1 MIWPMEND
9 AFYVETLQKCTHYN
23 LLVRKVPDDVF
34 LDELAEELS
43 HITRT
48 YIVTRSSL
56 IYTLGGIVKKKET
69 KLWRRLCARLQVI
82 SLIGRLLQLE
92 WTTKPPV
99 RLLFSWHASF
109 LRFLFFGFELRFE
122 RASLEKP
129 FCAKWN
135 SNLTM
140 LDNCVI

>member
-56 IYTLGGIVKKKET
+56 IYTLGGIVKKRNKAVEEALRKIAGDKFDWKVVAAGVDYET
-69 KLWRRLCARLQVI
+69 AGPLALFMACLLSPLPVLWIRIAI
-82 SLIGRLLQLE
+82 
-92 WTTKPPV
+92 
-99 RLLFSWHASF
+99 
-109 LRFLFFGFELRFE
+109 
-122 RASLEKP
+122 
-129 FCAKWN
+129 
-135 SNLTM
+135 
-140 LDNCVI
+140 